1 MLTLVLEEQFSDR
14 THLDKKKTAEE
25 DTFTFH
31 KIENRRNISQNWEV
45 EVEETFT
52 IHKIENRR
60 NISQNWEGPPEGL
73 EGWAQSAEYELRAT
87 PEITFQSSS

>member
-31 KIENRRNISQNWEV
+31 KIENRRNISQNWE
-45 EVEETFT
+45 
-52 IHKIENRR
+52 
-60 NISQNWEGPPEGL
+60 GPPEGL